1 MPAVCNDKYDYQ
13 IAAVSRSNNKTKHN
27 TAQHNCTRKHSNE
40 NFQRSFE
47 QNRARTNNNIIS
59 ITNMVDLQDRLVAL
73 LEAEMSSDYR
83 TVDYLSPKYQQD
95 LRPEAEAAAAAS
107 GSSSSQDLL
116 AVSTSTTPTTIIDT
130 AGWESTASL
139 SSSLSSSSS
148 TAIMTESWREKIT
161 EWTYQVID
169 HFNYS
174 REIADIVMNYLD
186 RFLARCVP
194 TNIAVTKKTFQLAAM
209 TSCYLA
215 VKLYEPKAIN
225 VETMIQLSRGFF
237 TPGQM
242 EAMELSILR

>member
-1 MPAVCNDKYDYQ
+1 
-13 IAAVSRSNNKTKHN
+13 
-27 TAQHNCTRKHSNE
+27 
-40 NFQRSFE
+40 
-47 QNRARTNNNIIS
+47 
-59 ITNMVDLQDRLVAL
+59 
-73 LEAEMSSDYR
+73 MSSDYR

-95 LRPEAEAAAAAS
+95 LRLAASAAQPDAAAATAAAAAC
-107 GSSSSQDLL
+107 GSSSHDPS
-116 AVSTSTTPTTIIDT
+116 AVSTSTTPTTVDV
-130 AGWESTASL
+130 AGLESTASI

-148 TAIMTESWREKIT
+148 TDIMSESWREKIT

-194 TNIAVTKKTFQLAAM
+194 PNIVVTKKTFQLAAM

-215 VKLYEPKAIN
+215 IKLYEPNAIPI
-225 VETMIQLSRGFF
+225 ETMIQLSRGFF